1 MTIELPAE
9 LESALRARARAQG
22 LSVEVFVRQVV
33 ERQLGSVAQNADHTP
48 FHTGHG
54 MFAAYGLSP
63 SADEIDAN
71 RAEIFGK
78 FGESLQ

>member
-1 MTIELPAE
+1 MTIELPTE
-9 LESALRARARAQG
+9 LESALRAHARAQG

-33 ERQLGSVAQNADHTP
+33 ERQLGSLTQNADHAP
-48 FHTGHG
+48 FNTGRG
-54 MFAAYGLSP
+54 MFSSYGHSP